1 VRRLALLGAVL
12 LLAGCGGQGG
22 GRVAHVTLTLDWT
35 PNPDHVGFYYA
46 RDAGLFRKAGLNVS
60 IRAPSDPTA
69 PLKLVAAGESDLAV
83 SYEQEVFIAVQKGL
97 PVVAVAAVV
106 GRPLNSIMAI
116 DPRIGSLADLRGRSI
131 GITGVPADYAALDAA
146 LRSVGLSRS
155 DVNVVTVG
163 YSLLPA
169 LLSHKVDAVLGV
181 YRNVE
186 GIELQQRG
194 FRPTVI
200 PLDRAGVPTYDELAL
215 VASSARLRGD
225 SAYRHRVGR
234 FVTAFLAG
242 EQQARAHPRR
252 ALGILGTVTASGAGF
267 LARATPATL
276 ALLPGSRG
284 IGCMRRPE
292 WRRFE
297 DWMVQEKLLQ
307 ESVPLATVMTTS
319 LLPTRCRA

>member
-1 VRRLALLGAVL
+1 MQVVDVDDVGVGRENAPDLLWVEVGRCRL
-12 LLAGCGGQGG
+12 
-22 GRVAHVTLTLDWT
+22 
-35 PNPDHVGFYYA
+35 
-46 RDAGLFRKAGLNVS
+46 
-60 IRAPSDPTA
+60 
-69 PLKLVAAGESDLAV
+69 
-83 SYEQEVFIAVQKGL
+83 QEV
-97 PVVAVAAVV
+97 
-106 GRPLNSIMAI
+106 
-116 DPRIGSLADLRGRSI
+116 
-131 GITGVPADYAALDAA
+131 
-146 LRSVGLSRS
+146 
-155 DVNVVTVG
+155 
-163 YSLLPA
+163 
-169 LLSHKVDAVLGV
+169 SHQRRDRRVI
-181 YRNVE
+181 E